1 MKRLP
6 ILGSTGSIGTSTLEA
21 YLGGRCSFGRIAA
34 TIDAVM
40 NSRSNRNRPLVSID
54 RTIQADVRTLR
65 IAMERPGNTTTPSR
79 VSTS

>member
-6 ILGSTGSIGTSTLEA
+6 ILGSTGSIGISTLEA
-21 YLGGRCSFGRIAA
+21 DLGGRCSFGRIAA

-54 RTIQADVRTLR
+54 QAIQADARTRR
-65 IAMERPGNTTTPSR
+65 IAMERPGNSSTPSR